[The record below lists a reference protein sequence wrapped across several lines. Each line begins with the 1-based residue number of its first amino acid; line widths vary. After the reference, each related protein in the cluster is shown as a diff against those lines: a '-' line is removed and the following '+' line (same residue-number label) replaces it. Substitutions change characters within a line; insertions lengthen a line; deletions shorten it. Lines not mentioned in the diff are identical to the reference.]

1 MGVSY
6 SEATPGGRARIAER
20 EYANGNISYNEARR
34 RASAEGY
41 ELGSAKEIK
50 EAYKNRRGRK

>member
-6 SEATPGGRARIAER
+6 SEATPGGRARSAER
-20 EYANGNISYNEARR
+20 EYARGNISYNEARR

-41 ELGSAKEIK
+41 TLGSAREIR
-50 EAYKNRRGRK
+50 EAYRGRRGRR